1 MIADGETPR
10 MIHHLIARK
19 VHSTVTELYLGIR
32 TTGSSPVPD
41 NAVLIPYIPIP
52 YRAIFPILSTV
63 ALGPDDVFVDVG
75 CGKGRMVCCA
85 SRWPAREVIGI
96 DFDQALVQ
104 AAQQNSVRVR
114 GRQAPTRLLCARAED
129 YSYADI
135 TVAYLYHPFERPV
148 MERFLAR
155 FEATMRR
162 DRSVRLVYA
171 NPVHDDLF
179 RSADWLVEEEVWPE
193 TKISGFPH
201 RVSFWRTRAGTTD

>member
-1 MIADGETPR
+1 MFDQLIPR
-10 MIHHLIARK
+10 R
-19 VHSTVTELYLGIR
+19 VHSTIAELFLGIR

-41 NAVLIPYIPIP
+41 GAIMIPYIPIP

-63 ALGPDDVFVDVG
+63 ALGPEDVFVDVG

-96 DFDQALVQ
+96 DFDQALVR
-104 AAQQNSVRVR
+104 AAQRNCERVR

-129 YSYADI
+129 FSYADI

-155 FEATMRR
+155 FETTMRR
-162 DRSVRLVYA
+162 DRSVRIVYA

-179 RSADWLVEEEVWPE
+179 RSADWLVEEEVWPDK
-193 TKISGFPH
+193 TISGFPH
-201 RVSFWRTRAGTTD
+201 RVSFWRTRLGPTGRNDPLPGGT